1 MNMPKDT
8 RTPEQRVQDVLDQI
22 RELAGLNEK

>member
-1 MNMPKDT
+1 MPKDT
-8 RTPEQRVQDVLDQI
+8 RTPEQRVKDVLDQI

>member
-1 MNMPKDT
+1 MPKDT
-8 RTPEQRVQDVLDQI
+8 KTPEQRVQDALDQI